1 MYPKS
6 VLLLLVV
13 GCCGISGS
21 RNVLADAEAR
31 PAGSGQTDGAGAT
44 TSVNIGKCCEPEELL
59 LDDRCTPLTEINET
73 KWRPEFVAESRD
85 AAAGRTSRFV
95 EPRYELKIGRPR
107 CTSDEHQWHVYY
119 YPTGPD
125 RLAILPTGVLRH
137 YIVDLTAKS
146 GADENSGVYGA
157 AMLNLDDDDDDD
169 VGRATI
175 HYDYPFGHYCADKAV
190 LSGDQLVATY
200 AMLCVPDVAVR
211 WTDTNYLMRHAID
224 PAFHAVSMACYLIV
238 AVIYFVLPQLR
249 DLVGNIITSMTL
261 CLVVNQCAST
271 VRIFTEFGNHI
282 SFMIADTV
290 MYVSLMAAFFW
301 FTALGYYVWNT
312 FRSRNVFL
320 RVTDGRKYCYYSS
333 WVWCLT
339 ICIAGTAI
347 FAHFALETNKP
358 TVGGTTYPAQET
370 VGWLGI
376 SVMFTCIAFTVVI
389 DLCLVLTTAN
399 RIKRMSTYG
408 RIHHKMKYSFRMF
421 VLLYAILSTGW
432 FSLLLSRLKYD
443 ALIYCHIVVNL
454 LQALLVLYVCVLGQ
468 RRVTFLLGKTCNC
481 CNPGDNT
488 EGLDWGEEMTA
499 INAGY

>member
-1 MYPKS
+1 MYSKS

-13 GCCGISGS
+13 GYGISGL
-21 RNVLADAEAR
+21 RIALADAETRAVE
-31 PAGSGQTDGAGAT
+31 SDQTDGT
-44 TSVNIGKCCEPEELL
+44 ILVNIGKCCEPEELL
-59 LDDRCTPLTEINET
+59 LDDRCTPVTEVNET

-85 AAAGRTSRFV
+85 AAIGRSRFV
-95 EPRYELKIGRPR
+95 VPRYELKIGRPR
-107 CTSDEHQWHVYY
+107 CNPDEHQWHVYY
-119 YPTGPD
+119 YPSGSD

-137 YIVDLTAKS
+137 YIIDLTKAANKNS
-146 GADENSGVYGA
+146 GAVMPSLDSN
-157 AMLNLDDDDDDD
+157 DDDDDE
-169 VGRATI
+169 RAAI

-190 LSGDQLVATY
+190 LSDNQLVATY
-200 AMLCVPDVAVR
+200 AMLCVPDIGVR
-211 WTDTNYLMRHAID
+211 WTDTNYLMKHAID

-238 AVIYFVLPQLR
+238 AVVYFVLPQLR
-249 DLVGNIITSMTL
+249 DLVGNIISSMTL

-282 SFMIADTV
+282 SFMIADSV
-290 MYVSLMAAFFW
+290 MYVSLMATFFW
-301 FTALGYYVWNT
+301 LSALGYYVWNT

-339 ICIAGTAI
+339 ICIASTAI

-389 DLCLVLTTAN
+389 DLCFVLTTAE

-408 RIHHKMKYSFRMF
+408 QIHHKMKYSFRMF

-432 FSLLLSRLKYD
+432 LSLLLSRLKYD

-454 LQALLVLYVCVLGQ
+454 LQALFVLYVCVFGQ

-481 CNPGDNT
+481 CNSGDNT